1 MLISFFELK
10 QTWMAYPVGKS
21 SRFKEKTEKKLFH
34 KHNKINYDN
43 ILAKWLVNMILSFYE
58 TDFWVIFLL
67 ILRVF
72 YVYFWMTS
80 F

>member
-1 MLISFFELK
+1 
-10 QTWMAYPVGKS
+10 MAYPVGKR

-72 YVYFWMTS
+72 YVYF
-80 F
+80 